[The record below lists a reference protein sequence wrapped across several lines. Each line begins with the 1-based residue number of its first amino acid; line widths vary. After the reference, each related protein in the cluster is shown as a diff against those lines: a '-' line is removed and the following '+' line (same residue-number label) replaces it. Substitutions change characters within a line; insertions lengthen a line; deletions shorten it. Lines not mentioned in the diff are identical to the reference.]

1 MGSLHRLFLSTDALM
16 STYDFH
22 ICFNSEGSQYAIE
35 NSHED
40 GLVLVVVVPAE
51 LQVNG
56 PQGSCPSDYG
66 SYMANKSY
74 IDIVIT
80 EACKMANVHQ
90 LSTKSPY

>member
-1 MGSLHRLFLSTDALM
+1 MGSLHRLFLSTDAIM

-51 LQVNG
+51 LQARV
-56 PQGSCPSDYG
+56 PLIMEVTWPT
-66 SYMANKSY
+66 KVTL
-74 IDIVIT
+74 I
-80 EACKMANVHQ
+80 
-90 LSTKSPY
+90 LS